1 MSPIAITGATG
12 FVGQAV
18 IAAAGAQ
25 GLPVRALARREQPA
39 QAGVQWVSGAL
50 DDADALNKLCDGAG
64 AVLHIAGAVNVPTR
78 AAFAAAN
85 IAGTEAIVGAARAA
99 GVNRFV
105 HVSSLAAREPAL
117 SNYGWSKAEGERVAR
132 EEAAGAIIVRP
143 PGVYGPHDRDML
155 EVFRMASRGLVL
167 LPPPGRAS
175 YIHVDDLAALLL
187 TLSTARDVPTLS
199 EPSDG
204 TPLTHVEMAQTIG
217 RAVGRARV
225 RTLSAPRALLLG
237 AAAIDR
243 LARGEGARLT
253 PDRAR
258 YMAHPD
264 WVAAAALQ
272 PDPALWAPAWN
283 FARGTAMT
291 ADWYR
296 AHGWID

>member
-132 EEAAGAIIVRP
+132 EGAAGAIIVRP
-143 PGVYGPHDRDML
+143 PGVYGPHDRDLL

-187 TLSTARDVPTLS
+187 TLSTARAAPALS

-258 YMAHPD
+258 YMAYPD
-264 WVAAAALQ
+264 WAADAALQ
-272 PDPALWAPAWN
+272 PDPALWSPTWD